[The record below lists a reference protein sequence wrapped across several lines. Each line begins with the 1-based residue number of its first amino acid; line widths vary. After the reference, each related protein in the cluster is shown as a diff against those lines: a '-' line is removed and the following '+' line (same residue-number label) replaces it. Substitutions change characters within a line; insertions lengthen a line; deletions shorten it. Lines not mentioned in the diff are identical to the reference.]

1 MIEITTTPESTL
13 SAAMDSVNLI
23 NALLAKA
30 ERSEYELDQLRR
42 NAEHLRTV
50 TGYEHM
56 AGMNMDA
63 LAAAARL
70 SGLESLGGRNDL

>member
-1 MIEITTTPESTL
+1 MTEVTTTPESTL

-23 NALLAKA
+23 NALLAK
-30 ERSEYELDQLRR
+30 EEGSEYELDPLRR

-50 TGYEHM
+50 MGYEHM

-63 LAAAARL
+63 LASATSEAEA
-70 SGLESLGGRNDL
+70 SL

>member
-1 MIEITTTPESTL
+1 MTEVTTTPESTL

-23 NALLAKA
+23 NTLLAKA

-50 TGYEHM
+50 MGYKHM
-56 AGMNMDA
+56 DGMNVDA
-63 LAAAARL
+63 LAAAA
-70 SGLESLGGRNDL
+70 SEAEASL